1 MDAPLVNSSARRIL
15 GGFVYTCFSLL
26 LAVGYFVEQRKP
38 SSPWDW
44 LFFVLIPSMVTFRV
58 LRDWAYVLGLIKSK
72 REARDAFAVS
82 GSTAAVLLGAFTFL
96 ASFRFGVRAMQA
108 YSCVLLLSGA
118 IYLYPD
124 VRGWLKEFRRGF
136 RDGPPE
142 R

>member
-1 MDAPLVNSSARRIL
+1 MDAQQVNSAARRML
-15 GGFVYTCFSLL
+15 GSFAGTCVTLFLSV
-26 LAVGYFVEQRKP
+26 AYFVEQRKP

-44 LFFVLIPSMVTFRV
+44 LLFVLLPALVTFRV

-82 GSTAAVLLGAFTFL
+82 GSTAAVLLGAFTYL

-108 YSCVLLLSGA
+108 YSCVLLLTGA

-124 VRGWLKEFRRGF
+124 VRGWLKEFRHGF